1 MQRVD
6 ISNFKNKKTALVL
19 SGGVV
24 KAASWHIGVALAL
37 EDIGF
42 TFKHN
47 NSKENPNNEISTY
60 VGSSAGALMNLY
72 FASGF
77 GPGEI
82 IRSMLRD
89 SSSRLKPITYKEMLC
104 LKRVRSSPPPSEFF
118 DPFSDLPFLTR
129 KILKPFLKIPGIFS
143 TQGLYDYIK
152 ENVLVSNSFDDYKA
166 DLFVVATQLDHSRK
180 VISGKYKYPNPG
192 HDPTAVYYVDLPVAE
207 SVAASMSV
215 PPFYAPY
222 PIWNSKTK
230 QVDYYVDGE
239 IRETL
244 STHVAIDNK
253 CEFIISSWTH
263 TPYHYHDEIG
273 SLVNY
278 GIPTICL
285 QAIHLAIQK
294 KIIGSRARRKTAQ
307 DIVNTVSDYM
317 SHNNF
322 TSNHRRNILSIL
334 ERKLDYN
341 PNVHLIDIF
350 PKHENYKV
358 FFKNSFSL
366 DPDKNSE
373 IVSAG
378 YKRAMEVFQDH
389 EWES

>member
-1 MQRVD
+1 MRRVD

-37 EDIGF
+37 EDLGF

-47 NSKENPNNEISTY
+47 KSPENPDNEISTY
-60 VGSSAGALMNLY
+60 VGSSAGALMNLF

-77 GPGEI
+77 GPQEI
-82 IRSMLRD
+82 IRSILRD
-89 SSSRLKPITYKEMLC
+89 PDSKLKPISYKEMLC
-104 LKRVRSSPPPSEFF
+104 LKKVMPAPPTSGIYE
-118 DPFSDLPFLTR
+118 PFSDLPFLVR
-129 KILKPFLKIPGIFS
+129 KILRPFLKIPGLFS
-143 TQGLYDYIK
+143 TQGLYEYIM
-152 ENVLVSNSFDDYKA
+152 ENVLISNSFDDYKA
-166 DLFVVATQLDHSRK
+166 DLFIVATQLDHSRK
-180 VISGKYKYPNPG
+180 VISGKYKYPNPS

-215 PPFYAPY
+215 PPFYSPY

-230 QVDYYVDGE
+230 EVDYYVDGE

-253 CEFIISSWTH
+253 CELIISSWTH

-278 GIPTICL
+278 GIPAICL

-294 KIIGSRARRKTAQ
+294 KIVDSRARRNTSK
-307 DIVNTVSDYM
+307 DIINTINDYM
-317 SHNNF
+317 SQNNF
-322 TSNHRRNILSIL
+322 TQNHRRNILSIL
-334 ERKLDYN
+334 ERKLNFN
-341 PNVHLIDIF
+341 PKVHLIDIY

-358 FFKNSFSL
+358 FFNNSFSL
-366 DPDKNSE
+366 DPDKNSK

-378 YKRAMEVFQDH
+378 YKRTMEVFHDH
-389 EWES
+389 EWEN